1 MAFLRELRGNSL
13 NPQTSSGLEV
23 YSRISLRIPAPLFE
37 GQTLRRAQNFVRP
50 RRRRH
55 HWHES
60 TSIHVEHVFAMDL
73 AVETLEPAAQ
83 FSFWHA
89 MLREASRRRVPRGVD
104 KGWKSSSKSP
114 FASSGRD
121 GATLGASFFRDRGL
135 GTNALE
141 S

>member
-1 MAFLRELRGNSL
+1 
-13 NPQTSSGLEV
+13 
-23 YSRISLRIPAPLFE
+23 
-37 GQTLRRAQNFVRP
+37 
-50 RRRRH
+50 
-55 HWHES
+55 
-60 TSIHVEHVFAMDL
+60 MDL

-89 MLREASRRRVPRGVD
+89 MLREDSRRRVPRGVD

-135 GTNALE
+135 ETNALE
-141 S
+141 KLIHFHAFLEERAVCPFKRRQAPLVI